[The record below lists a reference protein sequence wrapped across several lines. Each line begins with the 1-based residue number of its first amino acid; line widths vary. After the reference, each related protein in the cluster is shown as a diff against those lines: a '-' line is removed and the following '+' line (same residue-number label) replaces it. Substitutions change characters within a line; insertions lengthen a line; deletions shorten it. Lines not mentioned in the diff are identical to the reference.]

1 MQLES
6 SWNHTPNFSISA
18 ANSALM
24 CPVPISDSAASSIT
38 KTIAYALIFL
48 LSIVGNSFILL
59 IIYKEKDLRSTT
71 NFLIANM
78 SVSDLLASV
87 FFMPIAILEIHNG
100 HRSWPIDGLTGSILC
115 KLVYFIHDVSV
126 AVSVESLTFIS
137 IDRFCGIVQPHRRKP
152 FVGRVKKVVLF
163 IWLNALVLHSP
174 FLYAF
179 QLTNY
184 KDKTYCLMIWPPSVD
199 YVLVNKAFFLS
210 LIAIFFVLPLGFIVV
225 LQSLII
231 RKFHRQ
237 KMPRGLSC
245 EARLRRHRRNRKV
258 VAMVLAVIV
267 VFFSCWSPIIV
278 YSFIVLFKTGPCP
291 VSVLFRFIASFIVE
305 SNKSWN
311 FFLYLIFNNTYR
323 RSLAN
328 LFKCGKRDVYNGEIS
343 SHVRGQVDG
352 EEPQPLNTQEGDSLY
367 YH

>member
-1 MQLES
+1 MQLE

-18 ANSALM
+18 ASSVFM
-24 CPVPISDSAASSIT
+24 CPAPTSDSPASYFT
-38 KTIAYALIFL
+38 KIIAYALIFL

-152 FVGRVKKVVLF
+152 FVGRVKKVVIF
-163 IWLNALVLHSP
+163 IWLNALILHSP

-184 KDKTYCLMIWPPSVD
+184 TDKTYCLMLWPPSFD
-199 YVLVNKAFFLS
+199 SALVNKAFFFS
-210 LIAIFFVLPLGFIVV
+210 LIVMFFALPLGVIVV

-245 EARLRRHRRNRKV
+245 EARVRRLRRNRRV

-278 YSFIVLFKTGPCP
+278 YSFIVLFNTGPCS
-291 VSVLFRFIASFIVE
+291 VSEHFRFIASFIVE

-311 FFLYLIFNNTYR
+311 FFIYLTFNNTYR
-323 RSLAN
+323 RALAN
-328 LFKCGKRDVYNGEIS
+328 LFRLWKKEVYNGEIS
-343 SHVRGQVDG
+343 SHALGQVNG
-352 EEPQPLNTQEGDSLY
+352 EEPQPLHTQEGDSITDKY
-367 YH
+367 